1 MHHGLALGKTRVPF
15 PRVHIDFKD
24 GLRFQ
29 EKEYFG
35 HESRATRLVGDS
47 KRFLTVSFWNG
58 TNEQIKEVLE
68 YITRPGEGVI
78 VGGQRYEFLGF
89 TENNLK
95 AGILSFFREGPDFT
109 VEGLRHA
116 FGDLKAVYDKDGY
129 GKFAARLGLSFSST
143 VATEEIDPTE
153 VHLLDDL
160 FADDG
165 SLTSDGC
172 GLIRHSFCSEIC
184 EQLGV
189 APDTAVLQIRWGG
202 TKGLLVRCQD
212 DLFDEMCGSPD
223 KKIAVRPS
231 MIKYKGGPRV
241 LEVQNVSR
249 PPKSGRLNKLFIAL
263 LLTCGIPLSVFQDL
277 LQAQLDEIDMIT
289 TDREKALQCVDGEID
304 AESKSFGQD
313 LFEMLLAG
321 HDMNEPY
328 LATLLLRFQNT
339 ARTALREKLHI
350 SVKGSVNVPGVVD
363 HYGVLAEG
371 EVYINLRGTPHVGL
385 VAVMRNPA
393 YDPDGIRVLEA
404 VSRPALKHL
413 TNCIVFACSG
423 AHSETDRMSGG
434 DLDGDLYYVILNPL
448 LIPPPKPR
456 IPVPEPEEPQ
466 APVRSNSRATT
477 ARTISLAG
485 ITQVVSGPR
494 RRNTDMRTDAVNTF
508 LEGRCNFLLSKMSKA
523 WMEFV
528 GRTSLLASHPQ
539 CLALVPLIESALDA
553 LKAGTGLKRL
563 GDDFRKVKERID
575 NHETPAVDL
584 DWVNPLEVLTEQVP
598 QAIKEEMTFDTNPE
612 LILRSSTSEQEWERL
627 AIEARRLML
636 IYNQGLKS
644 SIDADKENKLFG
656 LDDEKRADI
665 FKAEFIEKHFPPVV
679 DFLVDVPKYLLKA
692 SVWYAVGYAEKKQS
706 FAWGGARW
714 LNYIKATKT
723 GFVPLAVG
731 ARSTPLV
738 AGAPRTNAR
747 LSAAAVTQPIPAIS
761 RIIPPN
767 PEATTPDTES
777 PESSNHS
784 TPTSSAPS
792 TPPSFVHEISG
803 GDPET
808 EDELPVAPPRSDSPS
823 GSVITVRSRTTI
835 MVTSPTPSQASSSR
849 RRHHHLFNVPTPA
862 GTYVCRCGVLSP
874 LRNWDVNAAPS
885 ASTN

>member
-1 MHHGLALGKTRVPF
+1 MHHGTALGKTRVPF
-15 PRVHIDFKD
+15 SRLHIDLSD
-24 GLRFQ
+24 NPRF
-29 EKEYFG
+29 EEREYFG
-35 HESRATRLVGDS
+35 HESRATRLVGGDS
-47 KRFLTVSFWNG
+47 ERFLTVSFKG
-58 TNEQIKEVLE
+58 SDTQIKTIVER
-68 YITRPGEGVI
+68 ITQPGEGVT

-109 VEGLRHA
+109 VEGLRNA

-172 GLIRHSFCSEIC
+172 GLIRDSFCSEIC

-189 APDTAVLQIRWGG
+189 APDTAVLQIRLGG

-212 DLFDEMCGSPD
+212 DLFDQICGSPD
-223 KKIAVRPS
+223 KKIVVRPS

-304 AESKSFGQD
+304 SESKSFGQD
-313 LFEMLLAG
+313 LNEMLLAG
-321 HDMNEPY
+321 HGMNEPY

-423 AHSETDRMSGG
+423 AHSETDKMSGG
-434 DLDGDLYYVILNPL
+434 DLDGDLYYVILNSL
-448 LIPPPKPR
+448 LIPKPR
-456 IPVPEPEEPQ
+456 EAQ
-466 APVRSNSRATT
+466 APVRSNSQATP

-528 GRTSLLASHPQ
+528 GRTSMLASHPQ

-563 GDDFRKVKERID
+563 ADDFRKVKERID
-575 NHETPAVDL
+575 NHETSAVDL

-598 QAIKEEMTFDTNPE
+598 QAIREEMTFDTNPE

-627 AIEARRLML
+627 TIEAKRLML
-636 IYNQGLKS
+636 VYNQGLKS

-679 DFLVDVPKYLLKA
+679 DFLVDVPKYLLQA
-692 SVWYAVGYAEKKQS
+692 SVCYAVGYAEKKQS

-747 LSAAAVTQPIPAIS
+747 LSAAAVIQPIPALP
-761 RIIPPN
+761 RITPP
-767 PEATTPDTES
+767 TPDTFTPTAES
-777 PESSNHS
+777 PATSNHS
-784 TPTSSAPS
+784 TPASSAPS
-792 TPPSFVHEISG
+792 TPPSFVREISG
-803 GDPET
+803 RDTET
-808 EDELPVAPPRSDSPS
+808 EDELPVASPRSDSPS
-823 GSVITVRSRTTI
+823 GSVITVRSRSTV
-835 MVTSPTPSQASSSR
+835 MVMSPTPSQASSSR
-849 RRHHHLFNVPTPA
+849 RRHQHLFNVPTPA